1 METKTERNSRNL
13 QTETETENIVKIR
26 HGILKNSTCRELL
39 IGNLCYYI
47 LGQILIIAFVYNSA
61 KMEVSLGFFIGV
73 AVSAAMVLHM
83 TVSLEQAMCMGERG
97 AYTHVRKTTA
107 IRFAVIYIIF
117 IVIGIT
123 GFCNILAALAG
134 VMALKVSAYL
144 QPFTHKVLAKKS
156 TGKGR

>member
-1 METKTERNSRNL
+1 METKTERNSLNPGTG
-13 QTETETENIVKIR
+13 TETDNIDKNR
-26 HGILKNSTCRELL
+26 HGILKNPTCRELL

-47 LGQILIIAFVYNSA
+47 LGQILILAFIYNSA
-61 KMEVSLGFFIGV
+61 KIEVSLGFFIGV
-73 AVSAAMVLHM
+73 LISASMVLHM

-97 AYTHVRKTTA
+97 AYNHVRKTTA
-107 IRFAVIYIIF
+107 IRFAVIFTIF
-117 IVIGIT
+117 IVIGVT

-134 VMALKVSAYL
+134 IMALKVSAYL